1 MKKIALAAALLIL
14 LSLLNANAEGCPSR
28 NVSGRCAVAHQP
40 VKHANKKR
48 QSMRGAFIGAYRR

>member
-28 NVSGRCAVAHQP
+28 NVSETL
-40 VKHANKKR
+40 
-48 QSMRGAFIGAYRR
+48 RRRSSAG